1 MLKRSVLFLFALFIA
16 ASLAGAFARPMRG
29 QQQRTE
35 NHAAVVELG
44 KRLFRDDRFST
55 PSGDLPAN
63 CAHCHLLDEDP
74 QGLRAYTDFF
84 NRSWVSFRPQ
94 DPRRLELRNS
104 PTILDAAQS
113 PRLHY
118 DGEFASLEDLVKGTF
133 CGRPMGWLPGEQTQA
148 MDRVRSVV
156 TGDQGEEAASS
167 YSRQFKTA
175 FDVDLG
181 ALNREQVLD
190 LIAKA
195 VADYVRTLNSR
206 QDAPYDRF
214 IESNRLERK
223 PAAGENSSAF
233 ALKLT
238 AQIASLE
245 SKNALKLTE
254 GFDATALAGLK
265 VFMRTSGPR
274 AVGNCISCH
283 TPPLFTDF
291 SFHNIGIS
299 QREYDNIHGEGKF
312 ADLPIPNAATAH
324 RPFAQLRE
332 IPAIGKPNL
341 ADLGFW
347 NFVDLKTTT
356 LRRAKESDDQ
366 LLRRMIATFKTPTLR
381 NLKYSFPYFH
391 DGSVTTLDEV
401 MVEMIRLSKMARAGR
416 VREGD
421 EELGRILITEEEIAP
436 LAAFLNTLNEELK
449 KGQ

>member
-1 MLKRSVLFLFALFIA
+1 MLKRSIATLFAALVIA
-16 ASLAGAFARPMRG
+16 GLAGAFARSTSGR
-29 QQQRTE
+29 QQRKET
-35 NHAAVVELG
+35 HAAVIQLG
-44 KRLFRDDRFST
+44 DRLFRDDRFST

-118 DGEFASLEDLVKGTF
+118 DGEFASLEELVKGTF
-133 CGRPMGWLPGEQTQA
+133 CGRPMGWLPGEQAQA

-156 TGDQGEEAASS
+156 ANDQGEEAVSA
-167 YSRQFKTA
+167 YSQQFKTA
-175 FDVDLG
+175 FDVELST
-181 ALNREQVLD
+181 LNREQVLD
-190 LIAKA
+190 LIARA

-214 IESNRLERK
+214 IAANGLERK
-223 PAAGENSSAF
+223 PAAGESNAAF
-233 ALKLT
+233 ASKLI

-245 SKNALKLTE
+245 SKSTLKLSQE
-254 GFDATALAGLK
+254 FDATSLAGLK
-265 VFMRTSGPR
+265 VFLRTNGTNG
-274 AVGNCISCH
+274 VGNCISCH
-283 TPPLFTDF
+283 APPLFTDF

-299 QREYDNIHGEGKF
+299 QREYDGIHGEGKF
-312 ADLPIPNAATAH
+312 ADLPIPNAATAR

-347 NFVDLKTTT
+347 NFVDLKTAT
-356 LRRAKESDDQ
+356 LRRAKETDDQ

-381 NLKYSFPYFH
+381 NLKYSYPYFH

-401 MVEMIRLSKMARAGR
+401 MNEMMRLGKMARAGR

-421 EELGRILITEEEIAP
+421 EELGRILITEAEIAP
-436 LAAFLNTLNEELK
+436 LVAFLNTLNEELK
-449 KGQ
+449 KGH